1 MNFLLDRQIN
11 LVPIVI
17 GFMPGKRIMML
28 SRDRTA
34 RRKNKDT
41 ISTITMHG
49 RYEFVIKLN

>member
-1 MNFLLDRQIN
+1 
-11 LVPIVI
+11 
-17 GFMPGKRIMML
+17 ML

-49 RYEFVIKLN
+49 RYEFVIKLNYAKRAYELVLVI

>member
-1 MNFLLDRQIN
+1 
-11 LVPIVI
+11 
-17 GFMPGKRIMML
+17 ML